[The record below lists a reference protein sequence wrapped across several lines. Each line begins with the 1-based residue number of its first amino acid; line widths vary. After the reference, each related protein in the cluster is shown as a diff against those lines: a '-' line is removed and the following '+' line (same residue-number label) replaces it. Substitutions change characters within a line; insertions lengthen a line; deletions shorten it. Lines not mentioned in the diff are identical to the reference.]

1 LQTLVRAAIRPD
13 EQIHFGGHGKP
24 IQSTGGEGTC
34 RDDHAPAGMVFDIA
48 GRVDAKHSQSISINM
63 AKVKSFGER
72 IADALVE
79 DGLLTTKQIEEL
91 LEQQKKE
98 GARLIKLIID
108 KAYVSDQDLAVSMGR
123 VLNVPPVN
131 LARIAIPPEIFEL
144 LPRDTAYNHKVI
156 PVSRLEN
163 KLFLAMADPLNV
175 LALDDVKRLTRLEIT
190 PLIASEKAILE
201 KLNAIDASKSSSME
215 DIIEDAAKQREAD
228 EEAGTI
234 ENIREAV
241 EDVNLDRLAA
251 STEEAPVIK
260 LANLIVLQ
268 AIKDRASDI
277 HLEPFEKTVRL
288 RYRVDGVLI
297 DATPPPKQMQLA
309 LASRFKIM
317 SNLDIAER
325 RLPQD
330 GRMRVKV
337 SGRDFDLRVSVL
349 PTVHGEKI
357 VLRVLDKTNLSASVD
372 KLGLDPETFKQ
383 FRNAIDA
390 PHGLILVTG
399 PTGSGKTTTLYS
411 ALNELNNPIYNI
423 VTVEDPVEFQIAG
436 INQVPTKKEIGLTF
450 ASALRSILRQ
460 DPDIIM
466 IGEIRDTETAE
477 IAIEAALTGHQVLS
491 TMHCND
497 APGAIAR
504 LDDMGI
510 APFLISSSVILSCAQ
525 RLIRRICSHCKE
537 PVTYPPK
544 MFEDLGIDP
553 AMFAGMQLFRGHGC
567 ERCKNSG
574 YAGRMAI
581 IEAMTM
587 SDQIRKLIIA
597 RANTRELAKVAISQG
612 MRTLR
617 MAALDR
623 ARDGVST
630 LEQVLVMTSSH

>member
-1 LQTLVRAAIRPD
+1 
-13 EQIHFGGHGKP
+13 
-24 IQSTGGEGTC
+24 
-34 RDDHAPAGMVFDIA
+34 
-48 GRVDAKHSQSISINM
+48 M

-79 DGLLTTKQIEEL
+79 DGLLSAGQIGEL

-98 GARLIKLIID
+98 GARLIKLIVD
-108 KAYVSDQDLAVSMGR
+108 KSYVSEQDLAVSMGR

-131 LARIAIPPEIFEL
+131 LARVSIPPEVVEL
-144 LPRDTAYNHKVI
+144 LPRDTAHNYKVV

-163 KLFLAMADPLNV
+163 RLFLAMADPLNV
-175 LALDDVKRLTRLEIT
+175 LAIDDVKRITKLEIS
-190 PLIASEKAILE
+190 PLIASEKAIVD
-201 KLNAIDASKSSSME
+201 KLNAFDAAKSGSME
-215 DIIEDAAKQREAD
+215 DIIQDAQKQNEAD
-228 EEAGTI
+228 AEADSI
-234 ENIREAV
+234 EAV
-241 EDVNLDRLAA
+241 KEGMEEVNLDQLAA
-251 STEEAPVIK
+251 SSGEAPVIK
-260 LANLIVLQ
+260 LANLIIIQ

-277 HLEPFEKTVRL
+277 HLEPFEKNMRL
-288 RYRVDGVLI
+288 RYRVDGVLM

-317 SNLDIAER
+317 SSLDIAER

-330 GRMRVKV
+330 GRMRVRV
-337 SGRDFDLRVSVL
+337 SGKDFDLRVSVM
-349 PTVHGEKI
+349 PTVHGEKV
-357 VLRVLDKTNLSASVD
+357 VLRVLDKTNLSASID

-383 FRNAIDA
+383 FKSAIDA

-423 VTVEDPVEFQIAG
+423 ITVEDPVEFQIPG

-450 ASALRSILRQ
+450 ANALRSILRQ

-525 RLIRRICSHCKE
+525 RLMRRICSHCRE

-553 AMFAGMQLFRGHGC
+553 ATFSNVQLYRGRGC
-567 ERCKNSG
+567 DRCKNSG

-581 IEAMTM
+581 IEAMTIT
-587 SDQIRKLIIA
+587 DQIRKLVIA
-597 RANTRELAKVAISQG
+597 RANTRELGKVAISQG

-617 MAALDR
+617 MVGLER
-623 ARDGVST
+623 AREGVST
-630 LEQVLVMTSSH
+630 LEQVLLITSAH

>member
-1 LQTLVRAAIRPD
+1 
-13 EQIHFGGHGKP
+13 
-24 IQSTGGEGTC
+24 
-34 RDDHAPAGMVFDIA
+34 
-48 GRVDAKHSQSISINM
+48 M

-79 DGLLTTKQIEEL
+79 DGLLSAGQVGEL

-98 GARLIKLIID
+98 GSRFVRLVVEKS
-108 KAYVSDQDLAVSMGR
+108 YVSEQDLAVSMGR

-131 LARIAIPPEIFEL
+131 LARVSIPEEIADL
-144 LPRDTAYNHKVI
+144 LPRDIEHSHKVL

-175 LALDDVKRLTRLEIT
+175 LALDDVKRITKLEIT
-190 PLIASEKAILE
+190 PLIATEKAITD
-201 KLNAIDASKSSSME
+201 KLAALDSAKGSSME
-215 DIIEDAAKQREAD
+215 DIIQSARKQSEEDADADTVEAIK
-228 EEAGTI
+228 ESSQE
-234 ENIREAV
+234 V
-241 EDVNLDRLAA
+241 SLDQLAA
-251 STEEAPVIK
+251 SSEEAPVIK
-260 LANLIVLQ
+260 LANIIIVQ

-277 HLEPFEKTVRL
+277 HLEPFEKAMRL
-288 RYRVDGVLI
+288 RYRIDGVLI

-317 SNLDIAER
+317 SSLDIAER

-337 SGRDFDLRVSVL
+337 SGKDYDLRVSVL

-357 VLRVLDKTNLSASVD
+357 VLRVLDKSNLSASVD
-372 KLGLDPETFKQ
+372 KLGLDADTFKQ
-383 FRNAIDA
+383 FKTAIDA

-411 ALNELNNPIYNI
+411 ALNELNNPQWNI
-423 VTVEDPVEFQIAG
+423 VTVEDPVEFQVPG

-450 ASALRSILRQ
+450 ANALRSILRQ
-460 DPDIIM
+460 DPDIVM

-510 APFLISSSVILSCAQ
+510 APFLISSSVILCCAQ
-525 RLIRRICSHCKE
+525 RLMRRICTHCKE

-544 MFEDLGIDP
+544 MYEDLGIDP
-553 AMFAGMQLFRGHGC
+553 LEFQNVTLYRGRGC
-567 ERCKNSG
+567 ERCKNTG
-574 YAGRMAI
+574 YAGRLAI
-581 IEAMTM
+581 IEAMTV
-587 SDQIRKLIIA
+587 SDQIRKLIIS
-597 RANTRELAKVAISQG
+597 RASTREMAKIAIKEG

-617 MAALDR
+617 MVGLDR
-623 ARDGVST
+623 AREGVST
-630 LEQVLVMTSSH
+630 LEQVLVVTSAH

>member
-1 LQTLVRAAIRPD
+1 
-13 EQIHFGGHGKP
+13 
-24 IQSTGGEGTC
+24 
-34 RDDHAPAGMVFDIA
+34 
-48 GRVDAKHSQSISINM
+48 M

-79 DGLLTTKQIEEL
+79 DGLLSAGQVEEL

-98 GARLIKLIID
+98 GARLVKLIVD
-108 KAYVSDQDLAVSMGR
+108 KAYVSEQDLAVCMGR

-131 LARIAIPPEIFEL
+131 LARLAIPEEIADL
-144 LPRDTAYNHKVI
+144 LPRDTEYNHKVV
-156 PVSRLEN
+156 PVARLEN

-175 LALDDVKRLTRLEIT
+175 LALDDVKRITKLEIA
-190 PLIASEKAILE
+190 PLIASEKSIAD
-201 KLNAIDASKSSSME
+201 KLAAIDSAKGGGSME
-215 DIIEDAAKQREAD
+215 AIIQDAAKQEAEGD
-228 EEAGTI
+228 TV
-234 ENIREAV
+234 EAV
-241 EDVNLDRLAA
+241 KEAIEEVNLDKLAA
-251 STEEAPVIK
+251 SSEEAPVIK
-260 LANLIVLQ
+260 LANLIIVQ

-277 HLEPFEKTVRL
+277 HLEPFEKNMRL
-288 RYRVDGVLI
+288 RYRLDGVLI

-317 SNLDIAER
+317 SSLDIAER

-337 SGRDFDLRVSVL
+337 GGKDYDLRVSVL

-357 VLRVLDKTNLSASVD
+357 VMRVLDKSNLTASVD
-372 KLGLDPETFKQ
+372 KLGLDPDTFKQ
-383 FRNAIDA
+383 FKSAIDA

-411 ALNELNNPIYNI
+411 ALNELNSPQWNI
-423 VTVEDPVEFQIAG
+423 ITVEDPVEFQIPG
-436 INQVPTKKEIGLTF
+436 INQVPTKKDIGLTF

-537 PVTYPPK
+537 PLTYPPK
-544 MFEDLGIDP
+544 MFDDLGIDP
-553 AMFAGMQLFRGHGC
+553 ATFDGVQLYRGRGC

-581 IEAMTM
+581 IEAMTI

-597 RANTRELAKVAISQG
+597 RANTREMAKVAVKEG

-617 MAALDR
+617 MAGLDR
-623 ARDGVST
+623 ARDGLST
-630 LEQVLVMTSSH
+630 LEQVLLITSAH

>member
-1 LQTLVRAAIRPD
+1 MT
-13 EQIHFGGHGKP
+13 K
-24 IQSTGGEGTC
+24 
-34 RDDHAPAGMVFDIA
+34 
-48 GRVDAKHSQSISINM
+48 AKT
-63 AKVKSFGER
+63 FGER

-79 DGLLTTKQIEEL
+79 DGLLSVQQVEEL
-91 LEQQKKE
+91 LEQQKK
-98 GARLIKLIID
+98 GGTRLVKLILE
-108 KAYVSDQDLAVSMGR
+108 KAYVSDQDLTVAMGR
-123 VLNVPPVN
+123 VLNVPSVN
-131 LARIAIPPEIFEL
+131 LARMHIPMEITDL
-144 LPRDTAYNHKVI
+144 LPRDTAHNYKIV
-156 PVSRLEN
+156 PVSRLED

-175 LALDDVKRLTRLEIT
+175 LALDDVKRLTHLEIA
-190 PLIASEKAILE
+190 PLIASEKAILD
-201 KLNAIDASKSSSME
+201 KLTAIDSAKSSSIE
-215 DIIEDAAKQREAD
+215 DIIQDAEKQRESDAD
-228 EEAGTI
+228 ADSIESIKETTEE
-234 ENIREAV
+234 
-241 EDVNLDRLAA
+241 VNLDKLAA

-260 LANLIVLQ
+260 LANLIVVQ
-268 AIKDRASDI
+268 AVKDRASDV
-277 HLEPFEKTVRL
+277 HLEPFEKTMRL
-288 RYRVDGVLI
+288 RYRIDGVLI
-297 DATPPPKQMQLA
+297 DATPPPKQMQMA

-317 SNLDIAER
+317 SSLDIAER

-330 GRMRVKV
+330 GRMRVRV
-337 SGRDFDLRVSVL
+337 SGKDYDLRVSVL

-357 VLRVLDKTNLSASVD
+357 VLRVLDKGTLSASID
-372 KLGLDPETFKQ
+372 KLGLDSDTFK
-383 FRNAIDA
+383 RVKAAIDA

-423 VTVEDPVEFQIAG
+423 VTVEDPVEYQIPG

-491 TMHCND
+491 TLHCND

-525 RLIRRICSHCKE
+525 RLLRRVCPHCKE
-537 PVTYPPK
+537 SVTYPPK

-553 AMFAGMQLFRGHGC
+553 ATFSGVPLYRGRGC

-574 YAGRMAI
+574 HSGRLAI

-587 SDQIRKLIIA
+587 TDQIRKLIIA
-597 RANTRELAKVAISQG
+597 RANTRELSKVAISQG

-617 MAALDR
+617 MVALDR
-623 ARDGVST
+623 AREGVST
-630 LEQVLVMTSSH
+630 LEQVLIMTSAQ

>member
-1 LQTLVRAAIRPD
+1 
-13 EQIHFGGHGKP
+13 
-24 IQSTGGEGTC
+24 
-34 RDDHAPAGMVFDIA
+34 
-48 GRVDAKHSQSISINM
+48 M

-79 DGLLTTKQIEEL
+79 DGLLSAKQIDEL

-98 GARLIKLIID
+98 GARLIKLILD
-108 KAYVSDQDLAVSMGR
+108 KAYVSEQDLAVSMGR

-131 LARIAIPPEIFEL
+131 LARINIQPEVLEL
-144 LPRDTAYNHKVI
+144 LPHDTLHNHKVI

-175 LALDDVKRLTRLEIT
+175 LALDDVRRITKLEIT
-190 PLIASEKAILE
+190 PLIASEKGLLE
-201 KLNAIDASKSSSME
+201 KLNALDSAKASSME
-215 DIIEDAAKQREAD
+215 DIIQDAEKQQQLSDEDAS
-228 EEAGTI
+228 TV
-234 ENIREAV
+234 EAV
-241 EDVNLDRLAA
+241 KEGKEDVNLDQLAA
-251 STEEAPVIK
+251 SSEEAPVIK

-268 AIKDRASDI
+268 AIKDRASDVHI
-277 HLEPFEKTVRL
+277 EPFEKTVRL
-288 RYRVDGVLI
+288 RYRVDGVLV
-297 DATPPPKQMQLA
+297 DATPPPKAMQLA

-317 SNLDIAER
+317 SSLDIAER

-337 SGRDFDLRVSVL
+337 SNKDFDLRVSVL

-357 VLRVLDKTNLSASVD
+357 VLRVLDKSNLSASLD

-383 FRNAIDA
+383 VKSAVDA

-423 VTVEDPVEFQIAG
+423 VTVEDPVEFQIPG

-450 ASALRSILRQ
+450 ANALRSILRQ
-460 DPDIIM
+460 DPDIVM

-525 RLIRRICSHCKE
+525 RLMRRICSHCKE
-537 PVTYPPK
+537 PVTYPQK
-544 MFEDLGIDP
+544 MYEDLAIESS
-553 AMFAGMQLFRGHGC
+553 MFSGVQLFRGRGC
-567 ERCKNSG
+567 DRCKGSG
-574 YAGRMAI
+574 YMGRMAI
-581 IEAMTM
+581 IEAMTVT
-587 SDQIRKLIIA
+587 DGIRKLIIA
-597 RANTRELAKVAISQG
+597 RANTREIGKLAVSQG
-612 MRTLR
+612 MHTLR
-617 MAALDR
+617 MVALDR
-623 ARDGVST
+623 VKEGLST
-630 LEQVLVMTSSH
+630 LEQTLVITTSH

>member
-1 LQTLVRAAIRPD
+1 
-13 EQIHFGGHGKP
+13 
-24 IQSTGGEGTC
+24 
-34 RDDHAPAGMVFDIA
+34 
-48 GRVDAKHSQSISINM
+48 M
-63 AKVKSFGER
+63 AKVKSFAER

-79 DGLLTTKQIEEL
+79 DGLLSVTQIEEL
-91 LEQQKKE
+91 LDRQKKE
-98 GARLIKLIID
+98 GARLVKLLID
-108 KAYVSDQDLAVSMGR
+108 PAKQYVSPDDLAVCMGR
-123 VLNVPPVN
+123 VLNVQPVN
-131 LARIAIPPEIFEL
+131 LVRIAITPDVADMV
-144 LPRDTAYNHKVI
+144 PREMAHNHKVV

-163 KLFLAMADPLNV
+163 RLYVAMADPLNV
-175 LALDDVKRLTRLEIT
+175 MAIDDLKRATKLEIF
-190 PLIASEKAILE
+190 PLIASEKAITD
-201 KLNAIDASKSSSME
+201 KLQAIDSSKSGSME
-215 DIIEDAAKQREAD
+215 DIIQDAQKRSDAVGD
-228 EEAGTI
+228 DTI
-234 ENIREAV
+234 ESIKETT
-241 EDVNLDRLAA
+241 EDVNLDALAA
-251 STEEAPVIK
+251 SSEEAPVIK

-277 HLEPFEKTVRL
+277 HLEPFEKVMRL

-297 DATPPPKQMQLA
+297 DATPPPKVMQLA

-337 SGRDFDLRVSVL
+337 SGKDYDLRVSIL

-357 VLRVLDKTNLSASVD
+357 VLRVLDKSNLSASLD
-372 KLGLDPETFKQ
+372 KLGLDDSTFKQ
-383 FRNAIDA
+383 FKTAIDA

-411 ALNELNNPIYNI
+411 ALNELNNPTWNI
-423 VTVEDPVEFQIAG
+423 ITVEDPVEFQIPG
-436 INQVPTKKEIGLTF
+436 INQVPTKKEIGLSF
-450 ASALRSILRQ
+450 ANALRSILRQ

-525 RLIRRICSHCKE
+525 RLMRRICSHCKE
-537 PVTYPPK
+537 PVTYPAK

-553 AMFAGMQLFRGHGC
+553 VMFDGVQLFRGRGC
-567 ERCKNSG
+567 DRCKNSG
-574 YAGRMAI
+574 YVGRMAI
-581 IEAMTM
+581 IEAMTIT
-587 SDQIRKLIIA
+587 DQIRKLIIA
-597 RANTRELAKVAISQG
+597 RASTREMAKLAVNQG

-617 MAALDR
+617 MVALDR
-623 ARDGVST
+623 GRDGIST
-630 LEQVLVMTSSH
+630 LEQVLLTTSAY